1 MRIRLKGYRC
11 ELDKDH
17 AILKIKGPRQV
28 QVFSSDDIDIIFVFK
43 NLIYKTNVVA
53 IVFIICIQIY
63 KVFYL

>member
-17 AILKIKGPRQV
+17 AILNMEGLLQV

-43 NLIYKTNVVA
+43 NLIYKTNVV
-53 IVFIICIQIY
+53 CDC
-63 KVFYL
+63 FYNLYSNL